1 MTVNKNCTCG
11 VCAMLAECRKPAT
24 QIQQIA
30 DKEMLQK
37 TFDFCD
43 NLFNDDPTRKPLPA
57 LSPLHETFR
66 NNVWGR
72 GAFRNTLLPGS
83 WR

>member
-1 MTVNKNCTCG
+1 MKTVANSKCECG

-24 QIQQIA
+24 QIA
-30 DKEMLQK
+30 DREMLQK

-72 GAFRNTLLPGS
+72 GAFRDTLLPGS

>member
-1 MTVNKNCTCG
+1 MKTVAGNKCDCG
-11 VCAMLAECRKPAT
+11 VCAMLAETRRKPAKQAAKPT
-24 QIQQIA
+24 QQIA
-30 DKEMLQK
+30 DREMLIRLAE
-37 TFDFCD
+37 T
-43 NLFNDDPTRKPLPA
+43 TKPSYLPA

-72 GAFRNTLLPGS
+72 GAFRDTLLPGS